1 MREATDRGE
10 EEGYGAVSRF
20 ETRNSGGKA
29 NAIEVFPFWP
39 TTSSSSTASAAADV
53 AGARSGPEGR
63 DWIVLTDDEA
73 GFVSVLEWRDA
84 WGELREVASVQLG
97 VDAPVEGGGAGEVS
111 DEEKGT
117 GASHAV
123 WLS

>member
-1 MREATDRGE
+1 MENEKE
-10 EEGYGAVSRF
+10 EKGYGALSRF

-29 NAIEVFPFWP
+29 NAVEVFPFWP
-39 TTSSSSTASAAADV
+39 ANGSEGLEV
-53 AGARSGPEGR
+53 AGAKPGPDGR
-63 DWIVLTDDEA
+63 DWIVLTDDEQ
-73 GFVSVLEWRDA
+73 GFVSVLEWRDS

-97 VDAPVEGGGAGEVS
+97 VDVEEGGEVEK
-111 DEEKGT
+111 DEEGT

>member
-1 MREATDRGE
+1 L
-10 EEGYGAVSRF
+10 SRF

-29 NAIEVFPFWP
+29 NAVEVFPFWP
-39 TTSSSSTASAAADV
+39 SSSSEEV
-53 AGARSGPEGR
+53 AGAAPGPEGR
-63 DWIVLTDDEA
+63 DWIVLTDDEQ

-84 WGELREVASVQLG
+84 WGELREIASVQLG
-97 VDAPVEGGGAGEVS
+97 VDTAEGDEVEK
-111 DEEKGT
+111 DEEGT